1 MVKKN
6 DVLLSPGFLTGLL
19 VLLANDFFFKDYFHN
34 ALTGKLSDIAGLFIF
49 PLFISVILRSQS
61 KLIFFG
67 VAVFFIYWKSPL
79 SDGLLNGLSFLSG
92 LHFQRVVD
100 YSDLLCLP
108 VLIGSY
114 KYMISEHVRI
124 YFPRIIILFCSAF
137 AFIATSPR
145 REAYAE
151 IRYAASEGYDVIT
164 PRKPLFINLNRFET
178 SYIADDSIFNWQRY
192 EGDTLIVHI
201 RSNMKDLHPS
211 VFVLKDFKN
220 GNIRLVKVLVYKSK
234 ELNEQKWFD
243 LLNTVISKRH
253 LAMQIKREYEAKM
266 DSLIK
271 LTLSYHHDKQAD
283 DELFL
288 IDTVLK
294 AATPD
299 LISERQLYE
308 LKADILIA
316 HYGSAYKKE
325 ILMLLHQQDV
335 VDSTFQRSSY
345 STNRYSKRLDFYDLI
360 RKDSIKNS
368 SVKNANSSKQ

>member
-1 MVKKN
+1 MTKRN
-6 DVLLSPGFLTGLL
+6 DILVSPGFLIGLL

-34 ALTGKLSDIAGLFIF
+34 AFTGKLSDIAGLFIF
-49 PLFISVILRSQS
+49 PLFISVLLRSQS

-92 LHFQRVVD
+92 LNFERVVD
-100 YSDLLCLP
+100 YTDLLCLP

-114 KYMISEHVRI
+114 RYMISEHVRI
-124 YFPRIIILFCSAF
+124 YFPRIIIMCCSAF
-137 AFIATSPR
+137 AFMATSPR

-151 IRYAASEGYDVIT
+151 IRWMASEGYTVIT

-178 SYIADDSIFNWQRY
+178 SYMIDDSIVGWHRF
-192 EGDTLIVHI
+192 EGDTLIVNI

-211 VFVLKDFKN
+211 VFVFKDLKN
-220 GNIRLVKVLVYKSK
+220 GNLRLAKILVYKSI

-243 LLNTVISKRH
+243 FFNTEISKRH

-271 LTLSYHHDKQAD
+271 LTLSYHHDKQSD
-283 DELFL
+283 DALFL
-288 IDTVLK
+288 VDTVLK

-299 LISERQLYE
+299 LISKRQLYE
-308 LKADILIA
+308 LKADILIK
-316 HYGSAYKKE
+316 HCGSDCKEE
-325 ILMLLHQQDV
+325 ILTLLHQQDV

-360 RKDSIKNS
+360 RKDSIKTS
-368 SVKNANSSKQ
+368 SVKNANSSK